1 MPYSTGET
9 MAIWTPLDSILSNLR
24 VGDLLMEQ
32 DLTWQATV
40 AVVSVLVIL
49 GSVALRTFS
58 WAIRASKF
66 GELIPKE
73 FWASSLG
80 KVVKWTFMLSVPALL
95 IIVWAFAFGYAYET
109 LLAW

>member
-1 MPYSTGET
+1 MS
-9 MAIWTPLDSILSNLR
+9 IWTPLDSILSNLR

-58 WAIRASKF
+58 WAIRVIVPRNK
-66 GELIPKE
+66 G
-73 FWASSLG
+73 SLC
-80 KVVKWTFMLSVPALL
+80 
-95 IIVWAFAFGYAYET
+95 
-109 LLAW
+109 